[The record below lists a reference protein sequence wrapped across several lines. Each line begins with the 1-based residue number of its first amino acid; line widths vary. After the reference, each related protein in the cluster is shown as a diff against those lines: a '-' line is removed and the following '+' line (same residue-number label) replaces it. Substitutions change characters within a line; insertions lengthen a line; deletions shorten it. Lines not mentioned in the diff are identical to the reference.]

1 MVGGL
6 RSSVGGRGDYEKPGG
21 GTLATGWPYFW
32 DVRLTGWYRPRKRA
46 TLRVVPGSTT
56 ARDALVSAL
65 ALAVSVGT
73 AILVAGGDGEP
84 RPTWASASLAV
95 LVGLAYIGSGL
106 VAWRQ
111 RPENRLGSV
120 MVFIGF
126 AWFATFLSDANQSLV
141 FTLGTAAEDLYLLG
155 FVYLVLSFPSG
166 RLRSKLDLGLV
177 VAAVGIGTVVELAW
191 LLFADSRSQICTNC
205 PHNELEI
212 TRNDGLANGILQ
224 GQRTA
229 GVVLSVLTVA
239 LLVRRWRASS
249 TPERRAGAPV
259 LWTGSAMFAALAFS
273 VGNDIFDHPL
283 GPGPAWTRE
292 LVFASIP
299 VAVLAALV
307 QRRLA
312 RGAVA
317 GLVVELEGVAS
328 VDLRGALA
336 RALGDPSLELAYW
349 VPAGGRYVD
358 AGGQPVELPQP
369 ESGRTATVVER
380 EGEPIAALIHDPVL
394 AENDELVRSVCAAAA
409 LTLENARLQA
419 ELRAR
424 LAELQA
430 SRARLVS
437 ATESERRRIERDLHD
452 GTQQRLVSLAMALG
466 LAESKLAADR
476 AAVQPVLREAREAL
490 TVALAELRELTQGIR
505 PAILV
510 ERGLAAA
517 LDDLSRRAALP
528 VRLELDVRG
537 RLPEQVEGAAY
548 FVASEAL
555 ANAAKHSHAGEV
567 RLAAADRGGLLV
579 LEVSDDG
586 IGGAATGRGTGL
598 RGLADRVE
606 ALGGRLTV
614 SSPPGRGTNLRAEIP
629 CA

>member
-1 MVGGL
+1 VHDLGDRLMKRERLIALLALAAGVGAAL
-6 RSSVGGRGDYEKPGG
+6 LV
-21 GTLATGWPYFW
+21 L
-32 DVRLTGWYRPRKRA
+32 
-46 TLRVVPGSTT
+46 GSDREPSPT
-56 ARDALVSAL
+56 AASAAL
-65 ALAVSVGT
+65 ALV
-73 AILVAGGDGEP
+73 
-84 RPTWASASLAV
+84 
-95 LVGLAYIGSGL
+95 VGLAYVASGL
-106 VAWRQ
+106 IARRQ
-111 RPENRLGSV
+111 RPENRLGAV

-126 AWFATFLSDANQSLV
+126 AWFVTFLADANSSLV
-141 FTLGTAAEDLYLLG
+141 FTLGTALEDVYLLG

-177 VAAVGIGTVVELAW
+177 VAAVAIGTVVELAW
-191 LLFADSRSQICTNC
+191 LLFTDSRSQICSDC
-205 PHNELEI
+205 PQNALEL

-239 LLVRRWRASS
+239 LLVRRWRRASA
-249 TPERRAGAPV
+249 PERRAGAPV
-259 LWTGSAMFAALAFS
+259 LWAGSAMFAALAFS
-273 VGNDIFDHPL
+273 VANDIFDHPL

-299 VAVLAALV
+299 IAVLAALV

-317 GLVVELEGVAS
+317 GLVVELEGVAA
-328 VDLRGALA
+328 VDLRSALA
-336 RALGDPSLELAYW
+336 RTLGDPSLQLAYW
-349 VPAGGRYVD
+349 VPASGRYVD
-358 AGGQPVELPQP
+358 SDGQPVELPPP
-369 ESGRTATVVER
+369 ESGRTVTVVER
-380 EGEPIAALIHDPVL
+380 EHEPIAALIHDPAL
-394 AENDELVRSVCAAAA
+394 SENEELVQSVCAAAA

-452 GTQQRLVSLAMALG
+452 GTQQRLVSIAMSLG

-476 AAVQPVLREAREAL
+476 PAVEPVLREARDAL
-490 TVALAELRELTQGIR
+490 AVALAELRELTQGIR

-510 ERGLAAA
+510 ERGLPAA

-528 VRLELDVRG
+528 VRLDVAING
-537 RLPEQVEGAAY
+537 RLPVQVEGAAY

-555 ANAAKHSHAGEV
+555 ANAAKHSHASDVCLSASHQEGV
-567 RLAAADRGGLLV
+567 LV

-586 IGGAATGRGTGL
+586 IGGAAAGGGSGL

-614 SSPPGRGTNLRAEIP
+614 SSPPGRGTTLRAEIP
-629 CA
+629 CV